1 MAHEEKTLYIAD
13 LDGTLLNENAEL
25 SAYTKAA
32 LAQMIAEGI
41 HFSVATGRTA
51 ATASR
56 ILEDIAW
63 NIPVVL
69 FSGVLVYDMQ
79 AQRYLR
85 VISLPVEA
93 VREIIE
99 VLQRLHMTGLMYQ
112 LKDGAQ
118 TTYYETQLH
127 QPIRDFMEER
137 RVRYNKPFQE
147 VTSFADVPLEEIV
160 FFTLLDAYEKIEQ
173 AEAALKGI
181 AGIELSISQNVYQP
195 ELWYL
200 EIHGDQASKKNG
212 VHYLKEKY
220 GFQKVIGFG
229 DNLNDLPL
237 FAACDTAVAVKN
249 AREEVKAAADDVCEA
264 NVADGVVKW
273 IFAHHTK
280 SK

>member
-85 VISLPVEA
+85 VISLPVET